1 MQCNNS
7 VTPYFAGSDNKPKMK
22 KSNLIMTCVSIT
34 AITFLMN
41 CNSPTKKVE
50 KAEERLEDAN
60 KDLQIANEEY
70 LEEIETYRLQ
80 AAARFTDNEKNIDEF
95 NQRIE
100 AKKKDVTEAYKIK
113 VAELNKKNSDL
124 KKKIADYKST
134 SKENWESFKTEFNHD
149 LDQLGEALKD
159 FTVKNKK

>member
-1 MQCNNS
+1 MRVNYCNN
-7 VTPYFAGSDNKPKMK
+7 
-22 KSNLIMTCVSIT
+22 
-34 AITFLMN
+34 FLMN
-41 CNSPTKKVE
+41 CNSSTKKVE

-70 LEEIETYRLQ
+70 IEEIETYRLQ
-80 AAARFTDNEKNIDEF
+80 SATRFTDNEKNIDEF

-134 SKENWESFKTEFNHD
+134 TKENWESFKTEFNHD
-149 LDQLGEALKD
+149 LDELGEALKD

>member
-60 KDLQIANEEY
+60 KDLQIAGVVATMYDQRKVLNRDVVDTIRKYFGELLFETLIRDNVALAEAPAQRKDIFAYSPSSPGSEDY
-70 LEEIETYRLQ
+70 LALCKELLTR
-80 AAARFTDNEKNIDEF
+80 
-95 NQRIE
+95 
-100 AKKKDVTEAYKIK
+100 TEGA
-113 VAELNKKNSDL
+113 
-124 KKKIADYKST
+124 
-134 SKENWESFKTEFNHD
+134 
-149 LDQLGEALKD
+149 
-159 FTVKNKK
+159 

>member
-1 MQCNNS
+1 
-7 VTPYFAGSDNKPKMK
+7 
-22 KSNLIMTCVSIT
+22 
-34 AITFLMN
+34 MN
-41 CNSPTKKVE
+41 CNSSTKKVE

-70 LEEIETYRLQ
+70 IEEIETYRLQ
-80 AAARFTDNEKNIDEF
+80 SATRFTDNEKNIDEF

-134 SKENWESFKTEFNHD
+134 TKENWESFKTEFNHD
-149 LDQLGEALKD
+149 LDELGEALKD